1 MNWLPDIFRRRKI
14 YDDLAEEM
22 RLHLEE
28 RTEQF
33 VSEGMSRKEAE
44 QAARRAFGNSTLL
57 EERSR
62 EVWQWP
68 LVESI
73 ATDLKLVFRRLRKSP
88 GFAATV
94 ILTLAIGIGANTA
107 VFSVLNSV
115 LFKPLP
121 YPNAEQLVALRLIAP
136 GAAGLAD
143 FSNGLRLSSSMYF
156 TFAEQNRT
164 FQSFGVWNTGTANV
178 TGIDQPHEVHTALI
192 SDGVLQ
198 ALSVPPVL
206 GRWLLPV
213 DQDPHG
219 PKAVMLSYGYWQR
232 RFGGDR
238 SVIGRSIAIDAQPR
252 EIVGVM
258 PKGFELVNADF
269 DVIAPFAFD
278 RNKQHLAGFGFQGIA
293 RLKPGIP
300 IAQANAD
307 VKRMLPMWEE
317 SWPSEGVTS
326 HFYEKTWRI
335 TPAIRPLKQEV
346 IGNVGN
352 VLWVV
357 MATIGVVMLIA
368 CTNVANLL
376 LVRADGRQ
384 QELAVRAALG
394 AGRGRIAWELLLES
408 VALGLIGGV
417 LGIGIAYEG
426 LRLLVAIGPANLPR
440 LGEISLD
447 GQSLGFTL
455 ALSLLSG
462 LLFGSIPVLRY
473 AGRRMPTALRGAGRT
488 ASVSRERQRSRDLL
502 VVAQVAMAM
511 VLLVSAMLMIR
522 TFQALRNV
530 DPGFAH
536 AEHLQTMRISIPASL
551 IADPELVTRTQNNIV
566 DKLAAIP
573 GVTSVGFADAM
584 PMEGILAN
592 WNEVQIEGKHLG
604 EDTPMRLFRYVA
616 PGFFHTSGTR
626 MVAGRELTWTDIYGR
641 RPVVIISENLAR
653 EWWGSPSAALG
664 KRLREYSP
672 PWFEVVGVVEDVRE
686 NGVQEKAPA
695 IVYWPS
701 MAAGIYGPNT
711 FDATRAATF
720 AVRSDRAGTEA
731 FLSEIQQ
738 AVWSVNSSLPLA
750 AVRTM
755 QEIYSQ
761 SLART
766 SFTLV
771 MLGIAGTMAFV
782 LGIIGIYGVISYA
795 VSQRTREIGIRLAL
809 GEQTGRLRWMF
820 VRSGL
825 VLTGIGMAVGVVAAS
840 GLMRLMKSLLFGVS
854 PLDPFT
860 YVSVLVVLTASAM
873 LASYLPARR
882 AAAVNPVE
890 ALRAE

>member
-28 RTEQF
+28 RTAQF

-73 ATDLKLVFRRLRKSP
+73 ATDLKLVFRRLRNSP

-143 FSNGLRLSSSMYF
+143 FSSGLRLSSSMYF

-198 ALSVPPVL
+198 ALSVPPAL

-213 DQDPHG
+213 DQDPYG
-219 PKAVMLSYGYWQR
+219 RKAVMLSYGYWQR

-278 RNKQHLAGFGFQGIA
+278 RNKQHLAGFGYQGIA

-394 AGRGRIAWELLLES
+394 ASRGRIAWELLLES

-426 LRLLVAIGPANLPR
+426 LRLLAAIGPANLPR
-440 LGEISLD
+440 LSEISLD
-447 GQSLGFTL
+447 GRSVGFTL

-473 AGRRMPTALRGAGRT
+473 AGPAHAHGSSWYGKN
-488 ASVSRERQRSRDLL
+488 RERKPGTATLPRSAGSGPGGDGPGVAGECHADDSHLPGTAPCRPRVRARGTSADHAHLYPTFPDSGPGTGYPHAKQHCRQVGSDSGRDLGG
-502 VVAQVAMAM
+502 V
-511 VLLVSAMLMIR
+511 R
-522 TFQALRNV
+522 GRN
-530 DPGFAH
+530 
-536 AEHLQTMRISIPASL
+536 
-551 IADPELVTRTQNNIV
+551 ADGRNP
-566 DKLAAIP
+566 
-573 GVTSVGFADAM
+573 S
-584 PMEGILAN
+584 
-592 WNEVQIEGKHLG
+592 
-604 EDTPMRLFRYVA
+604 RLER
-616 PGFFHTSGTR
+616 
-626 MVAGRELTWTDIYGR
+626 
-641 RPVVIISENLAR
+641 
-653 EWWGSPSAALG
+653 GS
-664 KRLREYSP
+664 
-672 PWFEVVGVVEDVRE
+672 
-686 NGVQEKAPA
+686 N
-695 IVYWPS
+695 
-701 MAAGIYGPNT
+701 
-711 FDATRAATF
+711 
-720 AVRSDRAGTEA
+720 
-731 FLSEIQQ
+731 
-738 AVWSVNSSLPLA
+738 
-750 AVRTM
+750 
-755 QEIYSQ
+755 
-761 SLART
+761 
-766 SFTLV
+766 
-771 MLGIAGTMAFV
+771 
-782 LGIIGIYGVISYA
+782 
-795 VSQRTREIGIRLAL
+795 
-809 GEQTGRLRWMF
+809 
-820 VRSGL
+820 
-825 VLTGIGMAVGVVAAS
+825 
-840 GLMRLMKSLLFGVS
+840 
-854 PLDPFT
+854 
-860 YVSVLVVLTASAM
+860 
-873 LASYLPARR
+873 
-882 AAAVNPVE
+882 
-890 ALRAE
+890 